1 MVWSPTLRHSQGR
14 WSQTLRCSEG
24 GGEPVMK
31 RQHPPAVLDFC
42 SKGSGGQLLCIDGE
56 ASEARECTLD
66 FLFAVQR
73 HQARRVGQMGLR
85 QPGPPTSWNAK
96 TFSGGG
102 GSSTLDQR
110 RLQGLSSSRAR
121 GAECNLQNQPTRAR
135 PRRAPRPR
143 SPCRKAR
150 LFDGRRNSPF
160 LSSSR
165 SRPIDRR
172 AEARSP
178 TPQVHLRV
186 RAVSSDR
193 AYTTEVRGHVD
204 K

>member
-1 MVWSPTLRHSQGR
+1 
-14 WSQTLRCSEG
+14 
-24 GGEPVMK
+24 MK

-102 GSSTLDQR
+102 GGVLLWINVGSRGYPLLAR
-110 RLQGLSSSRAR
+110 EGLSATSKI
-121 GAECNLQNQPTRAR
+121 
-135 PRRAPRPR
+135 
-143 SPCRKAR
+143 SPHEPGHA
-150 LFDGRRNSPF
+150 GRRDRDHLAGRLGF
-160 LSSSR
+160 LMAGEIR
-165 SRPIDRR
+165 HFYPPVEI
-172 AEARSP
+172 
-178 TPQVHLRV
+178 
-186 RAVSSDR
+186 
-193 AYTTEVRGHVD
+193 YIY
-204 K
+204 

>member
-1 MVWSPTLRHSQGR
+1 
-14 WSQTLRCSEG
+14 
-24 GGEPVMK
+24 MK

-102 GSSTLDQR
+102 EFYFGSTSAPGAILF
-110 RLQGLSSSRAR
+110 SRER
-121 GAECNLQNQPTRAR
+121 G
-135 PRRAPRPR
+135 
-143 SPCRKAR
+143 
-150 LFDGRRNSPF
+150 
-160 LSSSR
+160 
-165 SRPIDRR
+165 
-172 AEARSP
+172 
-178 TPQVHLRV
+178 
-186 RAVSSDR
+186 
-193 AYTTEVRGHVD
+193 
-204 K
+204 